1 MRGRKR
7 DAVIGP
13 NHLRES
19 KLLERALED
28 REGELLLGG
37 QQRLA
42 RQEVATGEVGDRQGI
57 AVPAIPEEKLPFV
70 IGTPQ
75 RIRLCRARELG
86 SRGAW
91 APPASMMHQA
101 VAIEHGVDR
110 ADGGQVRPGEL
121 LPKFLPDFGR
131 TPARVLPLQ
140 TDDRGFNR
148 RREPIRLAVRAGLRS
163 LKAWTP
169 QSL

>member
-42 RQEVATGEVGDRQGI
+42 RQQVATGEVGDRQRVAVLAI
-57 AVPAIPEEKLPFV
+57 AEQELAFV
-70 IGTPQ
+70 VGTPE
-75 RIRLCRARELG
+75 RIRLRRARELG
-86 SRGAW
+86 PRSAW
-91 APPASMMHQA
+91 TPPAPMMHQA

-110 ADGGQVRPGEL
+110 ADG
-121 LPKFLPDFGR
+121 
-131 TPARVLPLQ
+131 
-140 TDDRGFNR
+140 
-148 RREPIRLAVRAGLRS
+148 
-163 LKAWTP
+163 
-169 QSL
+169 